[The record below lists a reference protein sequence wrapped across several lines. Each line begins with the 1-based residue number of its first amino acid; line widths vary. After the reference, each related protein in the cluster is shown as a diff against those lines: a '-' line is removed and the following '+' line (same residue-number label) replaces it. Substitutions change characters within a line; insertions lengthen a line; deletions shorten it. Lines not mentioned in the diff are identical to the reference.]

1 MWTVWKIT
9 EIILDQ
15 SIKNIFPNQLN
26 TSTFYRIKKKEKIMI
41 KPIKMTPP
49 RKRERKN
56 FKTIYICDPILQKGV
71 LSFFFIFIFIAF
83 FKSFLSEDFKYL
95 GRFKKNNS
103 EK

>member
-56 FKTIYICDPILQKGV
+56 FKTIYIYRFRIILRGNQDIIPLK
-71 LSFFFIFIFIAF
+71 II
-83 FKSFLSEDFKYL
+83 
-95 GRFKKNNS
+95 KKNNVS
-103 EK
+103 FYY